1 MLTITALLFALN
13 AAAPASAAFYEHVGR
28 YSPVE
33 ATSPAKARFRAV
45 KKDAMP
51 APTQAPE
58 YHPDLAMMPLM
69 KRAPAGTDT
78 CGFHT
83 DDGSFSPRLL
93 GPDAPPLTGTRHR
106 DHLRRDGDVHKL
118 GRVPRLL
125 SEHAMRYFG
134 VPHHL
139 LRLYRDRVRHKS
151 T

>member
-33 ATSPAKARFRAV
+33 ATSPAKARFRAA

-58 YHPDLAMMPLM
+58 YHPDLAMMPLL
-69 KRAPAGTDT
+69 KRAVAGTDT

-83 DDGSFSPRLL
+83 NDGKYPRHITLP
-93 GPDAPPLTGTRHR
+93 GASILTPARHR
-106 DHLRRDGDVHKL
+106 DHMRLDGDMHKL
-118 GRVPRLL
+118 GRV
-125 SEHAMRYFG
+125 
-134 VPHHL
+134 
-139 LRLYRDRVRHKS
+139 
-151 T
+151 